1 MYEKRELDINITELP
16 FQDFLTSRYSMTV
29 RVNAQNTYEY
39 AKENNI
45 PFFNMTAASIL
56 EAINE
61 ITEFKRRIIDDK
73 VYEYDKINGVSPI
86 MQDDHSIREIEILPP
101 SEFQT
106 LTEFN
111 EYIENKKNDIENN
124 QYLVEPSLRDQMP
137 ICNLSCIPW
146 INFDSM
152 TNIIASPNQLM
163 PVITW
168 GKLVDGKI
176 PVSLTASH
184 VFIFGY
190 HFKLFYEK
198 IEQYLE
204 NPELLEKNK
213 EIIED

>member
-45 PFFNMTAASIL
+45 PFFNMTAACIL

>member
-1 MYEKRELDINITELP
+1 
-16 FQDFLTSRYSMTV
+16 MTV

-111 EYIENKKNDIENN
+111 EYIENKKNNIENN

-176 PVSLTASH
+176 PVSLTVSH

>member
-16 FQDFLTSRYSMTV
+16 FQGFLTSRYSMTV

-124 QYLVEPSLRDQMP
+124 QYLVEPSLRDQRP

>member
-16 FQDFLTSRYSMTV
+16 FQYFLTSRYSMTV

-146 INFDSM
+146 INYDSM

>member
-111 EYIENKKNDIENN
+111 EYIENKKNNIENN

-176 PVSLTASH
+176 PVSLTVSH

>member
-1 MYEKRELDINITELP
+1 MYEKRELDINTTELP

-45 PFFNMTAASIL
+45 PFFNMTAACIL